1 MKRISVLTTLFVS
14 LLISFSLGCDSGG
27 AKPGPSTSS
36 STATAVAS
44 TSEPAPAPLPKL
56 DRPPDLPMNEV
67 VKTSA
72 GGLTTKVRA
81 ILRTLTPT
89 DDLPVALVW
98 QRVKPDRKDPL
109 GKQGFDFYK
118 TSESFRIK
126 VRPPKGKWQSF
137 TVKPQTASRH
147 KITYPVAVGMVFR
160 IDGHGVGLARG
171 RIKLAWNKPDP
182 KLFSQPGKYSI
193 VVAGSIALAKKAIS
207 FESGEFTIEV
217 VAASDEFKSI
227 EALEALAAKDL
238 AARRRLKKNPEP
250 RKETIGDSQGFRLVR
265 FSLDP
270 KKAKAP
276 SYNVDFVEVVISPNG
291 KVLSIDE
298 RTIFTCIAADTR
310 IETLAGPRPVQQL
323 RVGDQLWG
331 YDLKSQKR
339 IPTTVRQIAASHAT
353 RLVVIGDNL
362 RTTRMHPIY
371 ASGRWQRASQL
382 VTDDELLSFD
392 GRSKAV
398 PTINT
403 VNEFSPVFDLA
414 VDWPHT
420 YFAGGYLVHNKA
432 VATPAQR
439 AANTDNWTTVGAR
452 PGNLK

>member
-250 RKETIGDSQGFRLVR
+250 RKETIGDSQGIRLVR

-276 SYNVDFVEVVISPNG
+276 SYNVDFVEVVIVDRTICGEVAVNAENIYIISTGHAPVGKNSRSISSADFPVSVDITRG
-291 KVLSIDE
+291 QCEHAADHVSHAGSKVLVH
-298 RTIFTCIAADTR
+298 
-310 IETLAGPRPVQQL
+310 L
-323 RVGDQLWG
+323 
-331 YDLKSQKR
+331 
-339 IPTTVRQIAASHAT
+339 
-353 RLVVIGDNL
+353 
-362 RTTRMHPIY
+362 
-371 ASGRWQRASQL
+371 
-382 VTDDELLSFD
+382 
-392 GRSKAV
+392 GRSQC
-398 PTINT
+398 
-403 VNEFSPVFDLA
+403 PV
-414 VDWPHT
+414 VHQE
-420 YFAGGYLVHNKA
+420 LVEL
-432 VATPAQR
+432 VAIPPEST
-439 AANTDNWTTVGAR
+439 
-452 PGNLK
+452 NLVR